1 VSFIPARFRYDGRM
15 SFGDALDIL
24 YEDNHCLALNKPA
37 GWPTTHFDGT
47 EETVDRL
54 AKAYLKEKHG
64 KPGNVF
70 LGVVHRLDKP
80 TSGVLLFARTSK
92 AAARLSEQFREG
104 AVEKTY
110 WAVVE
115 AKAPTDRGP
124 WAFPDDGALED
135 YLLKNDP
142 AARVEVV
149 PAGTPGAQ
157 LARLLFQVRGRHA
170 GLTWL
175 ELHPH
180 TGRKHQLRV
189 QLASRGCP
197 VYGDAKYGSTHS
209 FGPAV
214 ALHARS
220 LTFLH
225 PVSKEPITLT
235 ADLPTH
241 WRGRFAHLLNPPA

>member
-1 VSFIPARFRYDGRM
+1 M
-15 SFGDALDIL
+15 SFGDSLDIL
-24 YEDNHCLALNKPA
+24 YEDNHLLALNKPA

-47 EETVDRL
+47 DETVDRL
-54 AKAYLKEKHG
+54 AKAYLKERYG

-80 TSGVLLFARTSK
+80 VSGVLVFARTSK
-92 AAARLSEQFREG
+92 AAARLSEQFRAG
-104 AVEKTY
+104 AVEKNY

-115 AKAPTDRGP
+115 DAPEPTDRRP
-124 WAFPDDGALED
+124 WAASDSGSLED
-135 YLLKNDP
+135 WLAKDDP

-157 LARLLFQVRGRHA
+157 LARLVFTVRGRHD

-175 ELHPH
+175 ELRPH

-197 VYGDAKYGSTHS
+197 VYGDAKYGSDRP
-209 FGPAV
+209 FGPAI

-220 LTFLH
+220 LGFLH
-225 PVSKEPITLT
+225 PTTKEPVTLT
-235 ADLPTH
+235 AELPKP
-241 WRGRFAHLLNPPA
+241 WRGRFAHLLANGPA

>member
-1 VSFIPARFRYDGRM
+1 MFFSE
-15 SFGDALDIL
+15 SLDIL
-24 YEDNHCLALNKPA
+24 YEDNHLLALNKPA

-47 EETVDRL
+47 DETVDRL
-54 AKAYLKEKHG
+54 AKAYLKEKYG

-80 TSGVLLFARTSK
+80 VSGVLVFARTSK
-92 AAARLSEQFREG
+92 AAARLSEQFRGG

-115 AKAPTDRGP
+115 TPSGGRQPPEFNRSDSGS
-124 WAFPDDGALED
+124 LED
-135 YLLKNDP
+135 YLLKDDP
-142 AARVEVV
+142 TTRVEVV

-157 LARLLFQVRGRHA
+157 LARLVFTVRGRHD

-175 ELHPH
+175 ELRPH

-197 VYGDAKYGSTHS
+197 VYGDTKYGSDRA
-209 FGPAV
+209 FGPAI
-214 ALHARS
+214 ALHARGLS
-220 LTFLH
+220 FLH
-225 PVSKEPITLT
+225 PTTKEPVSLT
-235 ADLPTH
+235 AELPKP
-241 WRGRFAHLLNPPA
+241 WRGRFAHLLSGTT